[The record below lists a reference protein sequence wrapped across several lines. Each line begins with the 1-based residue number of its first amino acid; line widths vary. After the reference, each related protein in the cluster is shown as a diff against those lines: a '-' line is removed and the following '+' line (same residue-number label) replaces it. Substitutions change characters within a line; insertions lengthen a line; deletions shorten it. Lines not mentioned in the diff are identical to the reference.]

1 MSYKSLLIRRL
12 SDGSYSVQADAT
24 RCTVVRSWAA
34 LRLLLDRLEHDTPE
48 EIDEENIL

>member
-12 SDGSYSVQADAT
+12 PDGSYSVQADAT
-24 RCTVVRSWAA
+24 RCTVRSWAA